1 MQKAS
6 PPPKINKKN
15 KLTPTP
21 SPTIDKDIAKRA
33 KAVFGSDYKDRD
45 VDRALW
51 VYGHMFKK

>member
-33 KAVFGSDYKDRD
+33 K
-45 VDRALW
+45 
-51 VYGHMFKK
+51 KKINIEIAIIPNKNQFFFYDFL